1 MNYKTSDVYV
11 MKQIDH
17 IRSSTGM
24 YIGSTERS
32 TRLVEELLDN
42 ALDEVQA
49 GYCKIIGVFIDT
61 KNNIIKVLDSGRGI
75 PFDEKLPYEQ
85 DPPIMISTKLF
96 SSGKFN
102 KGEDGSAYKIAAGLH
117 GVGTV
122 AVNALSDWMEI
133 EIYRGKKHA
142 LYRFE
147 NATEQVIRKVEKHK
161 LKNIPFSTKVTIR
174 PSDKYFIDSS
184 VDIDIIEERL
194 RIACVNFPDLKA
206 VLRVD
211 DKDKIIKGSEQ
222 ELILSYLTDEEN
234 LDWIEIDIKKDVES
248 CYIKLAWDSKPPT
261 SVKILSCVNLV
272 RVHSGSHINILF
284 NALKNVFSQLSK
296 KYKYEF
302 KPEDCLTFLRC
313 YFNLSIIKT
322 SFEAQVKVKLESKSD
337 LSIMDPL
344 ENKLKKFLEEHNDIR
359 TRLLEKFQDYR
370 KLLKSRKLKSTGKKH
385 TTKIFTKLRD
395 CKNLGGE
402 LLIGEGD
409 SAIGGLAEVRDRKK
423 HAILPLRGV
432 ITNVLKRKSNWL
444 ENAEVREIIQSL
456 GTGTENDCD
465 VSKLRYS
472 KIILAAD
479 ADPAGKF
486 ITTLLIILFA
496 KLTPDIIK
504 KGKLFVC
511 RTPLYGI
518 REKGKLVP
526 IWTETQLNDAR
537 DKNIHIKRFKGLG
550 EFNPQDLKVFTLDVK
565 TRKLIQ
571 VKWSDKYE
579 KLFKLMVSSD
589 ERRKLVLGTWDI
601 NN

>member
-1 MNYKTSDVYV
+1 MSYKTSDVYV

-17 IRSSTGM
+17 IRNSTGM

-49 GYCKIIGVFIDT
+49 GFCKIVGVFIDT

-75 PFDEKLPYEQ
+75 PFDDKLPYEK
-85 DPPIMISTKLF
+85 DPPIMIATKLF

-102 KGEDGSAYKIAAGLH
+102 KGENDSAYQIAAGLH

-142 LYRFE
+142 IYKFKD
-147 NATEQVIRKVEKHK
+147 ATTEITRTVEKHK
-161 LKNIPFSTKVTIR
+161 LKSIPFSTKVTIK

-184 VDIDIIEERL
+184 VDVDVIEERL

-211 DKDKIIKGSEQ
+211 GEDKIIKGSEQ
-222 ELILSYLTDEEN
+222 ELILSYLTDEEE
-234 LDWIEIDIKKDVES
+234 LDWIEFDIKKGVES
-248 CYIKLAWDSKPPT
+248 CYLKLTWGEKPPT
-261 SVKILSCVNLV
+261 ATKVLSCVNLV
-272 RVHSGSHINILF
+272 RVHSGSHINTLF
-284 NALKNVFSQLSK
+284 NAIKNTFVYLAK

-313 YFNLSIIKT
+313 YFDLKIIKT
-322 SFEAQVKVKLESKSD
+322 SFEAQVKVRLESKSD

-344 ENKLKKFLEEHNDIR
+344 ESKIKKYLEDNNELR

-385 TTKIFTKLRD
+385 TTKNFTKLRD

-409 SAIGGLAEVRDRKK
+409 SAIGGLVEVRDRKK

-432 ITNVLKRKSNWL
+432 ITNVLKKKLNWL
-444 ENAEVREIIQSL
+444 ENIEVREIIQSL

-504 KGKLFVC
+504 AGKLYVC
-511 RTPLYGI
+511 RTPLYGT
-518 REKGKLVP
+518 RENNKLVP
-526 IWTETQLNDAR
+526 IWTETELEQAR
-537 DKNIHIKRFKGLG
+537 KNNLHIKRFKGLG
-550 EFNPQDLKVFTLDVK
+550 EFNPKDLKVFTLDVK

-571 VKWSDKYE
+571 VKWSDNYE
-579 KLFKLMVSSD
+579 KLFKLMVSSS
-589 ERRKLVLGTWDI
+589 ERRKLVLGEWTI